1 MRVFGTRV
9 FRGLCAL
16 CLAVQAAPAQVRTL
30 TILHT
35 NDMHASFL
43 PREAVWVKTS
53 PRPMVGGFAE
63 LSRIIDSVRAA
74 RREAHTPTFLLDAG
88 DVMTG
93 NPITEREYAGAM
105 GGALFAMM
113 NMMGYDVWCP
123 GNHDFDV
130 SQANLRALGRIAHF
144 PMVCANVVDTLGRYP
159 VGNVPYVI
167 LERGG
172 FRIGVIGIMS
182 QDLYNLVNQ
191 ANLAGIRV
199 LSPVETARRF
209 VDSLRGRA
217 DITIALTHEGVE
229 DDSALAAGV
238 SGLAL
243 IVGGHSHT
251 RLRHPRVV
259 HGVPIVQTGSNA
271 ENLGVVDLTL
281 DGTTVTACQGI
292 LIQLWIPPAR
302 EASPV
307 AALADSMQREIDRDY
322 DAVIGTLRG
331 NWTRSESQNA
341 LGTFLADAQREAAH
355 AEVGFMNNGG
365 IRRDVAAGP
374 LTKKTLFEILPFRNI
389 LATFQLSGAELR
401 SVLAYDVE
409 TRPGIQVAGISGV
422 WRRGEGGRVE
432 FTSVTV
438 GGKPLDDGR
447 MYRCAASDFFIG
459 EAKRYI
465 GIAVAQPYFLQ
476 ETVFAAVEKIV
487 RARGEI
493 VPRVTDTIEQSH

>member
-1 MRVFGTRV
+1 MRVFNARV
-9 FRGLCAL
+9 LGRLCVASL
-16 CLAVQAAPAQVRTL
+16 VMFCASAQVRTI

-43 PREAVWVKTS
+43 PREAFWVKAT
-53 PRPMVGGFAE
+53 PRPLVGGFAE

-74 RREAHTPTFLLDAG
+74 RRKAHVETLLLDAG

-93 NPITEREYAGAM
+93 NPITEREYAGAQ

-113 NMMGYDVWCP
+113 NMMGYDAWCP

-130 SQANLRALGRIAHF
+130 SQDNLRALGRIARF

-167 LERGG
+167 LHCGG
-172 FRIGVIGIMS
+172 LRIGVIGLMS

-191 ANLAGIRV
+191 NNLVGIRV

-209 VDSLRGRA
+209 VDTLKGRA

-229 DDSALAAGV
+229 DDSVLASLV
-238 SGLAL
+238 RGLAL

-259 HGVPIVQTGSNA
+259 DGVPIVQTGSNA

-281 DGTTVTACQGI
+281 DGTTVTACQGS
-292 LIQLWIPPAR
+292 LIQLWIPPGRAQS
-302 EASPV
+302 AV

-355 AEVGFMNNGG
+355 ADVGFMNNGG

-374 LTKKTLFEILPFRNI
+374 LTKKTLFEILPFRNV
-389 LATFQLSGAELR
+389 LETFQLTGAQLR
-401 SVLAYDVE
+401 AVLVHDVE
-409 TRPGIQVAGISGV
+409 ARPGIQVAGISGR
-422 WRRGEGGRVE
+422 WRSAEGGGVE
-432 FTSVTV
+432 FTSITV
-438 GGKPLDDGR
+438 GGKPLEEDR
-447 MYRCAASDFFIG
+447 AYTCAASDFFVG
-459 EAKRYI
+459 EANRYLGLEI
-465 GIAVAQPYFLQ
+465 AQPYQLGQ
-476 ETVFAAVEKIV
+476 TVFAAVESIV
-487 RARGEI
+487 RARREI
-493 VPRVTDTIEQSH
+493 VPRVTDTIERTP

>member
-1 MRVFGTRV
+1 MRLFSARV
-9 FRGLCAL
+9 LGRLCAA
-16 CLAVQAAPAQVRTL
+16 CLIACAAAAQVRTL

-35 NDMHASFL
+35 NDMHAAFL
-43 PREAVWVKTS
+43 PREAVWIRAT

-63 LSRIIDSVRAA
+63 LARVIDSVRAT
-74 RREAHTPTFLLDAG
+74 RRAAGVATLLLDAG

-93 NPITEREYAGAM
+93 NPITEREYAGAQ

-113 NMMGYDVWCP
+113 NMMDYDAWCP

-167 LERGG
+167 LRRGG
-172 FRIGVIGIMS
+172 LRVGVIGLMS

-191 ANLAGIRV
+191 NNLVGIRV
-199 LSPVETARRF
+199 LSPVETALRF
-209 VDSLRGRA
+209 IDSLRNRV

-229 DDSALAAGV
+229 DDSALAAGAPA
-238 SGLAL
+238 LAL

-259 HGVPIVQTGSNA
+259 AGVPIVQTGSSA

-281 DGTTVTACQGI
+281 EGTTVTACQGS
-292 LIQLWIPPAR
+292 LIQLWAGGAPV
-302 EASPV
+302 ASPV
-307 AALADSMQREIDRDY
+307 AALADSMKREIDRDY
-322 DAVIGTLRG
+322 DAVIATLRG

-389 LATFQLSGAELR
+389 LATFQLTGAQLR
-401 SVLAYDVE
+401 TVLTNDVE
-409 TRPGIQVAGISGV
+409 ARPGIQVAGISGV

-432 FTSVTV
+432 FTSITV
-438 GGKPLDDGR
+438 GGKPLDENR
-447 MYRCAASDFFIG
+447 MYRCAASDFFVG
-459 EAKRYI
+459 EAKRYLGLEI
-465 GIAVAQPYFLQ
+465 AQPYYLRQ
-476 ETVFAAVEKIV
+476 TVFDAVEAIV

-493 VPRVTDTIEQSH
+493 VPRITDTIEQSH